1 MPLKDIVVGRDT
13 KDLERY
19 GIKGTIYLGKHLVG
33 KGENAHLTNPI
44 RLDVARPHVML
55 ICGKRGSGKSY
66 SGCVIAEEI
75 LKLPE
80 EIRKNLSVLMIDTQ
94 GIFWS
99 MKNPNERQME
109 LLEGWGL
116 KPSSF
121 DVEVYIPQGFEE
133 QFKKNNIPYDKIL
146 SIRPSELTVED
157 WLLSFGISMIDPL
170 GILLDKCIRKLK
182 ETGRNYSLDDIIDII
197 SIDPDSE
204 KKEKMALVNRF
215 NSAKDWG
222 IFSSKGL
229 SIEGLLG
236 PGKVSIIDVSFFN
249 QVTEGWS
256 VRSLLVGLISRKV
269 QNIRTAARR
278 EEEIETIA
286 GFKEI
291 KIPITWLIIDE
302 AHNFLPAEGKTA
314 ASEPLLTII
323 KQGRQPGISCVLITQ
338 RPNKLHED
346 AISQADLILSHRI
359 TAEQDI
365 KALSNIMQT
374 YLLYDIQK
382 YIGNLPREPGAGVI
396 LDDNSERIYPM
407 KVRPRQ
413 SWHAGGTPTAIPE
426 EES

>member
-1 MPLKDIVVGRDT
+1 MPLREIVVGRDAV
-13 KDLERY
+13 DLARY
-19 GIKGTIYLGKHLVG
+19 GTRGTIYLGKHLVG

-66 SGCVIAEEI
+66 SGCVIAEEV

-80 EIRKNLSVLMIDTQ
+80 EIKNNISILMIDTQ

-109 LLEGWGL
+109 LLDEWGL
-116 KPSSF
+116 KPASF

-133 QFKKNNIPYDKIL
+133 QFKKENIPYDKVFT
-146 SIRPSELTVED
+146 IRPSEFSSED
-157 WLLSFGISMIDPL
+157 WSLSFNIPLIEPL
-170 GILLDKCIRKLK
+170 GILLDRCIRKLK
-182 ETGRNYSLDDIIDII
+182 NTNKNYSLDDIISVIRNDKE
-197 SIDPDSE
+197 SE
-204 KKEKMALVNRF
+204 EKEKLALINRF

-222 IFSSKGL
+222 IFSPKGM
-229 SIEGLLG
+229 SIEELLK
-236 PGKVSIIDVSFFN
+236 PGAVSIIDVSFFS

-256 VRSLLVGLISRKV
+256 VRSLLVGLICRKV

-278 EEEIETIA
+278 EEEISTIA
-286 GFKEI
+286 GFKEM
-291 KIPITWLIIDE
+291 KIPITWIIIDE
-302 AHNFLPAEGKTA
+302 AHNFLPSEGKTA

-365 KALSNIMQT
+365 KALRNIMQT
-374 YLLYDIQK
+374 YLLFDIQK
-382 YIGNLPREPGAGVI
+382 YIGDLPREPGAAIV
-396 LDDNSERIYPM
+396 LDDNSERIYPI

-413 SWHAGGTPTAIPE
+413 SWHAGGTPIAIPE
-426 EES
+426 